1 MSDTTKTKAKASK
14 KPAAPGKKVAPSKSK
29 TAFGFATQASSLM
42 NYIKAATDDND
53 LFYQV
58 IDLLPIPVELFAPD
72 GTSIFLNRAL
82 IEFNGAKDASA
93 VIGKYNLIEDPVCN
107 DQLGMR
113 DGIQKAFRGEAVFVG
128 NFPVPI
134 DDLVKRGI
142 IKEKPFESA
151 SGDYILY
158 PVFKDDKLHL
168 VVFILIVKGMYFGRP
183 DVAKAKEYIDTHWHG
198 EYDKEAVANAV
209 NMSVSQLYNLF
220 KQHVGMPP
228 GEYHRKV
235 IVDHIKEKLA
245 DKNLSIKEAF
255 AACGEDS
262 QGWAVKVFK
271 EVTGISPKQF
281 REELKEFL

>member
-1 MSDTTKTKAKASK
+1 MSEETETKAKI
-14 KPAAPGKKVAPSKSK
+14 APKGK
-29 TAFGFATQASSLM
+29 TAFGFEMQASSLM
-42 NYIKAATDDND
+42 NFIQAASDNDD

-72 GTSIFLNRAL
+72 GTSVFTNRAL
-82 IEFNGAKDASA
+82 IEFRGAKDASG
-93 VIGKYNLIEDPVCN
+93 ITGKYNLIEDPVCN

-113 DGIQKAFRGEAVFVG
+113 KWIQKAFKGEAVMG
-128 NFPVPI
+128 NDYPVPI

-151 SGDYILY
+151 TGDYLLY
-158 PVFKDDKLHL
+158 PVFKDDKLHV

-183 DVAKAKEYIDTHWHG
+183 DVAKAKEYIDNHWQG
-198 EYDKEAVANAV
+198 EYDKEAVAKAV
-209 NMSVSQLYNLF
+209 NMSVSQLYSLF

-235 IVDHIKEKLA
+235 IVDHLKEKLS

-281 REELKEFL
+281 REEM